1 MECYANTFGSIDRP
15 EGPRYGSRS
24 GTGLTGRTSG
34 TKGRVYTMVPE
45 VERADHPDVQ
55 GMFLLLHVLLD
66 ALYSLSLH
74 LV

>member
-1 MECYANTFGSIDRP
+1 MGRGQVQGSQV
-15 EGPRYGSRS
+15 
-24 GTGLTGRTSG
+24 RTSRTQG
-34 TKGRVYTMVPE
+34 HVYAMVPE
-45 VERADHPDVQ
+45 VERADQPNMQ